1 MIKKTKINDLIY
13 NKIILKLESIL
24 INHDFKF
31 IKSKKYF
38 IRKFNDY
45 EHVIKIN
52 PPSYNV
58 FIYFEDIESLI
69 LNFNISFSINSR
81 KFEVWYE
88 NKTSKKINY
97 SQIVETINGYINIDI
112 SEDLER
118 NDYISL
124 KRNTNVTVKNS
135 SELKKDFDLD
145 TIINSVMVEKIL
157 KIESNST
164 NIKLFELSKYPMS
177 IASISL
183 LIYGGYN
190 EKAISLI
197 NSRHKIELEEL
208 LEKKKSKANISFEVN
223 QLQEH
228 LNQINKLTGIVL
240 DNPYNNEIEC
250 KLGSDYILSLSQK
263 SNYKEIL
270 KVSKPNIKISH
281 HILNPING
289 EFIIILDNDTVIKLN
304 KNGKKLLEFKPEN
317 SKGYTS
323 TWHFSCGLIK
333 DTNYFFVNNC
343 IISPENEIFYI
354 LQKKWNKKLLT
365 TKNITYSAEKKE
377 YNVHCKIIAG
387 RVIPNIIN
395 CTLTD
400 SFEVKRIEESINN
413 QDYISEVIP
422 NIKNGKILISRS
434 KNYALWYGSGTKST
448 IIDIQ
453 NKNKKNI
460 YAHPT
465 SVKGYIENIY
475 PNCPKN
481 FDITNAVFSDNDR
494 YLIASSYYGKVTAW
508 TLPNFERVE
517 LIPNENFI
525 DKLEYGKKIQVKDTT
540 FFKWSNGV
548 FGGWIKEIHTF
559 EKSDL
564 FLTQTEDTTLIWNND
579 FENTNIIKD
588 LGIIKLHSDN
598 YLTQQVNNELIIYEL
613 NKNLS

>member
-1 MIKKTKINDLIY
+1 MIKKAKINDLIY
-13 NKIILKLESIL
+13 NKVILRLESIL

-31 IKSKKYF
+31 IKSKKSF
-38 IRKFNDY
+38 IRKINDY

-97 SQIVETINGYINIDI
+97 SQIVETVSGYINIDI
-112 SEDLER
+112 SEDLES

-145 TIINSVMVEKIL
+145 TIINSMMVEKIL

-177 IASISL
+177 IESISL

-208 LEKKKSKANISFEVN
+208 SEKKKNKANISFEVN

-240 DNPYNNEIEC
+240 DNPYNSEIEC
-250 KLGSDYILSLSQK
+250 KLGSGYILSLSQK

-270 KVSKPNIKISH
+270 KISKPNIKISH
-281 HILNPING
+281 HILNPVNG

-304 KNGKKLLEFKPEN
+304 KNGKKLLEFKPKN

-323 TWHFSCGLIK
+323 TWHFSFGLIK
-333 DTNYFFVNNC
+333 GTNYFFVNNC
-343 IISPENEIFYI
+343 IITPENEILYV
-354 LQKKWNKKLLT
+354 LQEKWNKKLLT
-365 TKNITYSAEKKE
+365 TKDIIYSVEKKE
-377 YNVHCKIIAG
+377 YKVQCKIIAG
-387 RVIPNIIN
+387 RVLPDIIN
-395 CTLTD
+395 CTLSD
-400 SFEVKRIEESINN
+400 SFEIKKIEESINN
-413 QDYISEVIP
+413 QDYVLEVIP
-422 NIKNGKILISRS
+422 DIKNGKILKSKS
-434 KNYALWYGSGTKST
+434 KNYALWYGNGNKST
-448 IIDIQ
+448 IIDIK

-465 SVKGYIENIY
+465 SIKGYIENIY

-481 FDITNAVFSDNDR
+481 FDITNAVFSDNDK

-525 DKLEYGKKIQVKDTT
+525 EKLEYGKKISIRDTT

-598 YLTQQVNNELIIYEL
+598 YLTRQVNNELIIYEL